1 MAEKTRDIVRVVAG
15 QEIWVNGVRLHNIAH
30 WDLEQQ
36 FIGECDVTTFGDSR
50 KTYVA
55 GLGEPI
61 IHAKLE
67 LVDCIV
73 EYQPRR
79 EPVKQIVATMPVPA
93 EMLESQSLLDGIMRD
108 ISIGYA
114 RKIDAEVFTSTAP
127 GPELDPWLPDTVWDE
142 ASDENDLP
150 FPSLEDSSTFPNL
163 DR

>member
-1 MAEKTRDIVRVVAG
+1 MAEKIRDIVRVVAG
-15 QEIWVNGVRLHNIAH
+15 QEIWVNGVRLHNVAN
-30 WDLEQQ
+30 WNLEQQ
-36 FIGECDVTTFGDSR
+36 FTGHDVTTFGDSS
-50 KTYVA
+50 KMYVA
-55 GLGEPI
+55 GGEPI

-79 EPVKQIVATMPVPA
+79 DPVKKIVATMPVSA

-127 GPELDPWLPDTVWDE
+127 GPELDPWLPDDE
-142 ASDENDLP
+142 WGPAIEDDELP
-150 FPSLEDSSTFPNL
+150 FPSLEDVASTFPAL